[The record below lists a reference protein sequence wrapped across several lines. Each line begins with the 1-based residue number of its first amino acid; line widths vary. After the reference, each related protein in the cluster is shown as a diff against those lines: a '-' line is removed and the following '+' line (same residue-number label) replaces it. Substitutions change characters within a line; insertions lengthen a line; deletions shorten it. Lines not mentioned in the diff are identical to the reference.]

1 VKRSRFRTSALPV
14 AALCAC
20 VALTSCGDNRGVPTG
35 VADAGLVEGRLA
47 LTLPAGSNLTVV
59 SYIVISGTGDSI
71 ATGTI
76 YASAPDG
83 TLSVV
88 LALPPGTGVVLELTG
103 TTAAGEP
110 CTGTSAPFNLV
121 EDQAS
126 SINVTLFCGGG
137 AQGG

>member
-1 VKRSRFRTSALPV
+1 
-14 AALCAC
+14 
-20 VALTSCGDNRGVPTG
+20 
-35 VADAGLVEGRLA
+35 VADAGLVEGRFA

-59 SYIVISGTGDSI
+59 SYAVVSGTGDVI
-71 ATGTI
+71 TTGTI

-88 LALPPGTGVVLELTG
+88 LALPPGTGMVLQLTG

-126 SINVTLFCGGG
+126 SIDVTLVCGG
-137 AQGG
+137 

>member
-1 VKRSRFRTSALPV
+1 MKRSRFRTGSFAA

-20 VALTSCGDNRGVPTG
+20 VVLTSCGDNWRVTTG
-35 VADAGLVEGRLA
+35 VADAGLVEGRFA

-59 SYIVISGTGDSI
+59 SYAVVSGTGDVI
-71 ATGTI
+71 TTGTI

-88 LALPPGTGVVLELTG
+88 LALPPGTGMVLQLTG

-126 SINVTLFCGGG
+126 SIDVTLVCGG
-137 AQGG
+137 